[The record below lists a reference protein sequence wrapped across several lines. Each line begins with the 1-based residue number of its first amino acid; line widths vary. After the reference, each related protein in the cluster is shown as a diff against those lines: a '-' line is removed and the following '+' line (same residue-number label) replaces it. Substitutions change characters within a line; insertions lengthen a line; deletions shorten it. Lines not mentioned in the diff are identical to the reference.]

1 MNLRIY
7 LIIEEGADRVYVCGT
22 GYPAWY
28 VKPKDRRA
36 EIVGVDIPLQ
46 DVEVDRVVKLGPEL
60 VRVVGATPVPTPG
73 PISLR
78 VSWCICAGW
87 PHTDACLERRKKYFC
102 TCGVLAGD
110 DHVVDPNQRWRH
122 ARNCAHGYR

>member
-36 EIVGVDIPLQ
+36 EIVAVDIPLPG
-46 DVEVDRVVKLGPEL
+46 VEVDRVVKLGPDL
-60 VRVVGATPVPTPG
+60 VQPVEVTP
-73 PISLR
+73 SE
-78 VSWCICAGW
+78 
-87 PHTDACLERRKKYFC
+87 ERRVFC
-102 TCGVLAGD
+102 TCGAD
-110 DHVVDPNQRWRH
+110 DYD
-122 ARNCAHGYR
+122 G